1 MENDDEPMDM
11 GGLYFQTNSFWD
23 FSGMLKP
30 IYFGK
35 HQSNSCDAFLSLL
48 VVGEKAGF
56 GLAKFHPL
64 PLNPWLD
71 YFARIHLVAVARGP
85 F

>member
-1 MENDDEPMDM
+1 LGFFRDAETD
-11 GGLYFQTNSFWD
+11 L
-23 FSGMLKP
+23 
-30 IYFGK
+30 GK

-56 GLAKFHPL
+56 RLAKFHPL
-64 PLNPWLD
+64 SLNPWLD